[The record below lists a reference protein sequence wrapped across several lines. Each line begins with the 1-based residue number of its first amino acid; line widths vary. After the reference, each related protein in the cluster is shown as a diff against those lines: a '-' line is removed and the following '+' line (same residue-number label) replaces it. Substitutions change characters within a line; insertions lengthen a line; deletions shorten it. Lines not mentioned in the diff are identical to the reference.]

1 MDEKRKKDLRKA
13 ALLIRFRTARPT
25 IKSRKYVSYKT
36 ISPVLK
42 LTQNEVQHICRK
54 ALMPKR
60 TLTSKQLVR
69 KLNQEHIDFLIN
81 PKTLEH
87 WAGLTMKQRTVYFH
101 RQFTNKRIAVT
112 SLRRL
117 YLKHGLR
124 CKKVR

>member
-1 MDEKRKKDLRKA
+1 MDAEKKADLRKA

-25 IKSRKYVSYKT
+25 IKLKKYASYKT
-36 ISPVLK
+36 IASILK

-69 KLNQEHIDFLIN
+69 KLNQEQLDFLIN

-87 WAGLTMKQRTVYFH
+87 
-101 RQFTNKRIAVT
+101 
-112 SLRRL
+112 
-117 YLKHGLR
+117 
-124 CKKVR
+124 